1 MSSEVCFVTPD
12 STTSELN
19 VFRKMEVRL
28 WGWGVG
34 SGGRCVN
41 SLMSYPET
49 PACERRRESWFYT
62 VAMVPSNASN
72 MGPLQSLFPL
82 WRMILLQKY
91 EDPTPF
97 QISCHWLSCLISVVK
112 SSPLTLFKMATV
124 HYPSPTLWQS
134 LIPLDSLCFLNPLD
148 LPKYCV

>member
-1 MSSEVCFVTPD
+1 MTPD

-82 WRMILLQKY
+82 
-91 EDPTPF
+91 
-97 QISCHWLSCLISVVK
+97 
-112 SSPLTLFKMATV
+112 
-124 HYPSPTLWQS
+124 
-134 LIPLDSLCFLNPLD
+134 
-148 LPKYCV
+148 